1 PGCEALWCRGGYSRN
16 SFDTT
21 MHILRTRILKTSPFI
36 SLQHFIQGYDPR
48 RTGIGSGVDQALTDF
63 TNVVLTGRLTEV
75 PGIGPRFSG
84 LLGEGEGEDC
94 IKNTFQLIGKFLVLR
109 TSNEEDGKLIDC
121 VEHCDKF
128 YWWLQSKG
136 IGGGRGRIVQ
146 CIAEK
151 VNMSYPG
158 IYDSRAWTDP

>member
-1 PGCEALWCRGGYSRN
+1 MPSCEAPWCRGGYSRSRRN
-16 SFDTT
+16 
-21 MHILRTRILKTSPFI
+21 LCVWLAGKTAI
-36 SLQHFIQGYDPR
+36 SAGQQKTGYHPRQTGVGEGPDPALEAFKKAPI
-48 RTGIGSGVDQALTDF
+48 TGLLS
-63 TNVVLTGRLTEV
+63 EV
-75 PGIGPRFSG
+75 PGIGPKFSG

-136 IGGGRGRIVQ
+136 IGFRGRIVQ

-158 IYDSRAWTDP
+158 IYDREAWTDPQDEK

>member
-1 PGCEALWCRGGYSRN
+1 
-16 SFDTT
+16 
-21 MHILRTRILKTSPFI
+21 
-36 SLQHFIQGYDPR
+36 GYDPR
-48 RTGIGSGVDQALTDF
+48 RTGVGEGVDRALDEF
-63 TNVVLTGRLTEV
+63 LKVKLTGRLTEV

-84 LLGEGEGEDC
+84 QLGEGEGEDC

-109 TSNEEDGKLIDC
+109 ASKEEDGELIDC

-151 VNMSYPG
+151 VNLAYPG
-158 IYDSRAWTDP
+158 IYDSTAWTNPEAAT

>member
-1 PGCEALWCRGGYSRN
+1 MGATQTHPRL
-16 SFDTT
+16 
-21 MHILRTRILKTSPFI
+21 P
-36 SLQHFIQGYDPR
+36 QQGYDPTQ
-48 RTGIGSGVDQALTDF
+48 TGVGVGPDPALEAF
-63 TNVVLTGRLTEV
+63 NEAPITGLLSEV
-75 PGIGPRFSG
+75 PGIGPAFSG

-136 IGGGRGRIVQ
+136 IGGVRGRIVQ

-158 IYDSRAWTDP
+158 IYNSKAWTGPKAEEKN